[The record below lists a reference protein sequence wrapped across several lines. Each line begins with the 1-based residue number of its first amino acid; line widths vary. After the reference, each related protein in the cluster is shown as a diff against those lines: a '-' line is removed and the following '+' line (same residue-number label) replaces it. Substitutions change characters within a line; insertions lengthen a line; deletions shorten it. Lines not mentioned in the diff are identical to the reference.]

1 MSEDLLQSLKKGEP
15 SAYRQ
20 LFKEYYKV
28 LVDHACYEL
37 KNRQDAEDVVSEV
50 FKEIYIKKTYLQVET
65 NLRYYL
71 LRHVS
76 NKAKNFKIS
85 RMRASARNA
94 AYYENKGDS
103 DEHAAKE
110 YLSRIESQEK
120 LDVIR
125 LAIDQLPAKR
135 KESLILRYFEDLSY
149 EHIAHVTGTTIDAV
163 KSRLKNGL
171 KQMGGM
177 VGVNRLKD
185 K

>member
-28 LVDHACYEL
+28 LVDHACYQL

-50 FKEIYIKKTYLQVET
+50 FKEIYINKTYLRVET

-71 LRHVS
+71 LKHVS

-85 RMRASARNA
+85 RMREGARNA
-94 AYYENKGDS
+94 AYYENRDES
-103 DEHAAKE
+103 DESAAKQ
-110 YLSRIESQEK
+110 YLSRTEIQDTS
-120 LDVIR
+120 DVIR
-125 LAIDQLPAKR
+125 LAVDQLPAKR
-135 KESLILRYFEDLSY
+135 KESVILRYFEDLSY
-149 EHIAHVTGTTIDAV
+149 EHIAQATGATIDAV